1 MAKQSFSVGQVLTA
15 AQMTSLQA
23 TAMGGGAASSKTANY
38 VLVAADAG
46 TTISMTSTSATTITV
61 NTGLFSAGDTVF
73 IQNLG
78 SATCTITAGTATVN
92 TAGSL
97 ILPQYDAGILYFV
110 SASSA
115 IFYDYIQVG
124 ATSPLTTKGDLYGFG
139 TSDARIPIGAN
150 NTVLTADSGETLG
163 LKWATPGGAG
173 ANWSLLNS
181 GGTTL
186 SGTNVSITGISGK
199 DKIMVLIANA
209 SITTA
214 GIAFGIRINSD
225 SGSNYYQYGQSDLS
239 EIQQVSAKIFV
250 AYLPGGTTASG
261 GITLTGCNS
270 SGVKAFQS
278 ISGASGS
285 GEAYSLQG
293 YYNSSSTISSV
304 QVYADGFTFGGGTV
318 YVYTSA

>member
-1 MAKQSFSVGQVLTA
+1 
-15 AQMTSLQA
+15 
-23 TAMGGGAASSKTANY
+23 
-38 VLVAADAG
+38 VA
-46 TTISMTSTSATTITV
+46 
-61 NTGLFSAGDTVF
+61 
-73 IQNLG
+73 
-78 SATCTITAGTATVN
+78 

-97 ILPQYDAGILYFV
+97 ILPQNDAGILYFV
-110 SASSA
+110 STSSSV
-115 IFYDYIQVG
+115 FYDFIQVG
-124 ATSPLTTKGDLYGFG
+124 AVSPLTTKGDLYTFG
-139 TSDARIPIGAN
+139 TSDTRLGVGAN
-150 NTVLTADSGETLG
+150 NTVLTADSAEATG
-163 LKWATPGGAG
+163 LKWATASAAG
-173 ANWSLLNS
+173 ANWSLENS

-225 SGSNYYQYGQSDLS
+225 SGSNYYQYGQSDLG
-239 EIQQVSAKIFV
+239 EIQQASTKIFV
-250 AYLPGGTTASG
+250 AYLPSSTTASG

-278 ISGASGS
+278 ISGASGA

-293 YYNSSSTISSV
+293 FYNSSSTISSV

>member
-1 MAKQSFSVGQVLTA
+1 V
-15 AQMTSLQA
+15 
-23 TAMGGGAASSKTANY
+23 
-38 VLVAADAG
+38 
-46 TTISMTSTSATTITV
+46 
-61 NTGLFSAGDTVF
+61 GLFLCQPQSSEIV
-73 IQNLG
+73 LG
-78 SATCTITAGTATVN
+78 
-92 TAGSL
+92 
-97 ILPQYDAGILYFV
+97 FV
-110 SASSA
+110 
-115 IFYDYIQVG
+115 
-124 ATSPLTTKGDLYGFG
+124 
-139 TSDARIPIGAN
+139 
-150 NTVLTADSGETLG
+150 ADSSEATG
-163 LKWATPGGAG
+163 LKWAAAAAGG

-239 EIQQVSAKIFV
+239 EIQQVSAKLFV

-270 SGVKAFQS
+270 AGVKAFQS
-278 ISGASGS
+278 ITGATST

-293 YYNSSSTISSV
+293 FWNDSATVTSV